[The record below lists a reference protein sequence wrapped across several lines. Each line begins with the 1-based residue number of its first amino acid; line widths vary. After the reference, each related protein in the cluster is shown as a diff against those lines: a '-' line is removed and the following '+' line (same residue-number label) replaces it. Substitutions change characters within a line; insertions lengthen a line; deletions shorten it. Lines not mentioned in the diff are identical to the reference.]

1 MTELIGIR
9 EAARRLGV
17 SDTAVHKAIKAGRVT
32 VAGRTPTSN
41 RPLVAWPQV
50 QQDWLANSDTTK
62 RTHVGSKG
70 SPRRAA
76 DPEPE
81 VQLATN
87 TQDEQP
93 AVGGDSLPGR
103 AVQGPSLAQSRA
115 VKEAYLA
122 RLAKLEF
129 EQKSGKLIDADEVKV
144 RAFKLARNARD
155 ALLTMPDRL
164 APILASSTDVQEIHR
179 LMLEDIERTC
189 QRLADGALT
198 TA

>member
-41 RPLVAWPQV
+41 RPLVAWPQT
-50 QQDWLANSDTTK
+50 QDDWLANSDTAK

-76 DPEPE
+76 DPEPA
-81 VQLATN
+81 VPLATN

-93 AVGGDSLPGR
+93 AVGGDALPGR

-122 RLAKLEF
+122 RLAKLDF
-129 EQKSGKLIDADEVKV
+129 EQKIGKLIEADEVKV

-164 APILASSTDVQEIHR
+164 APVLASTTDVQEIHR
-179 LMLEDIERTC
+179 LMIEDIERTC

-198 TA
+198 TV